1 MDMAIR
7 YDIPFN
13 TYKFGSDRIGSLLW
27 IRRLRHDI
35 ATTKKKKCKFKCS
48 INMYCYH
55 VCLCIIIINV
65 CKYIPCELNRIE
77 TIFLSINGFPVPF
90 TSSPRPIDRIYRF
103 LYCCVV
109 QLYRPLFCRPILF
122 FKEPSPFFQSVL

>member
-1 MDMAIR
+1 MI
-7 YDIPFN
+7 YHSILN
-13 TYKFGSDRIGSLLW
+13 KFGSDRIFVVDTG
-27 IRRLRHDI
+27 RLRHDI

-90 TSSPRPIDRIYRF
+90 TSSPRLIDRIYQF
-103 LYCCVV
+103 LYCGVV
-109 QLYRPLFCRPILF
+109 QLYRPDSSLFTYHSDLVLVLLF
-122 FKEPSPFFQSVL
+122 FYSY